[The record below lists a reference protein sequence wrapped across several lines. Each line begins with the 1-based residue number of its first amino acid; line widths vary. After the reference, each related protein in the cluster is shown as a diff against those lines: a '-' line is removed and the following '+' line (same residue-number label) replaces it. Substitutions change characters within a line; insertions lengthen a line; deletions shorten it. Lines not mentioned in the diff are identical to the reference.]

1 MEQIWDYVIVGS
13 GFGGSVSAMRL
24 AEKGYSV
31 LVLEKGKRLDDGD
44 FARSNLAFW
53 KYLWAPKLGCHA
65 VLEISVLKGVMVL
78 HGTGVGGG
86 SLGYANVLEVP
97 NEATFATPAWNEP
110 LPWGQVLAPH
120 YATARHMLGVARNPR
135 LWKADETLRDIAE
148 SLGRGDSFRATEV
161 GSWFGEAGVRVSD
174 PYFGGEG
181 PDREGCTHCG
191 GCMVGCRHNA
201 KNTLPKN
208 YLWFAERLG
217 AKIRHGAKVVDVRPL
232 DVAASGGKEKAGA
245 GWQSRGDGRP
255 SGDGQ
260 AGGGG
265 PAAYEVL
272 WRPSMRPSLAPRR
285 VLARRVIFAAGVLG
299 TMGLL
304 LKLRDVKRTL
314 PNLSPRLG
322 EKVRTNS
329 ESLLGSIARSG
340 ETDWSQGVAISSI
353 FNADEVTRVEPVRYP
368 ARSDL
373 MRFIGAPLISDAT
386 SVPARLLRTF
396 AWVFT
401 NPLDFL
407 RAMVLPGWARRATIL
422 LIMQNID
429 NGLRLKTG
437 RSWMTGWR
445 RGLVAEQYG
454 EVGGT
459 AGLAGAAGRA
469 GEAGRAGAAERVD
482 ATASAEGRGT
492 VGLAARVE
500 TGHMVTREFSRRIG
514 GVNLGSVAENAFN
527 LPTTAHIL
535 GGAPIGADASTGAVD
550 EGFNLH
556 NYPGLMVID
565 GSIMPAN
572 PGVNPSLSIA
582 ALAEYA
588 MAAVP
593 PKGVA

>member
-1 MEQIWDYVIVGS
+1 MEQTWDYVIVGS

-31 LVLEKGKRLDDGD
+31 LVLEKGKRLGDRD

-53 KYLWAPKLGCHA
+53 KYLWAPKLGCHG
-65 VLEISVLKGVMVL
+65 VLEISLLKGMMVL

-97 NEATFATPAWNEP
+97 NAATFATPAWNAP
-110 LPWGQVLAPH
+110 LPWGEVLAEH
-120 YATARHMLGVARNPR
+120 YATAKRMLGVTRNPK
-135 LWKADETLRDIAE
+135 LWKADETLRDIAV

-161 GSWFGEAGVRVSD
+161 GSWFGEAGVRVPD

-181 PDREGCTHCG
+181 PEREGCTHCG

-217 AKIRHGAKVVDVRPL
+217 AKIRHGAKVLDVRPL
-232 DVAASGGKEKAGA
+232 AEGRGPAGA
-245 GWQSRGDGRP
+245 QVGGDER
-255 SGDGQ
+255 
-260 AGGGG
+260 
-265 PAAYEVL
+265 YEVI

-285 VLARRVIFAAGVLG
+285 VRARNVIFAAGVLG

-304 LKLRDVKRTL
+304 LKLRDVKRSL
-314 PNLSPRLG
+314 PDLSPRLG

-329 ESLLGSIARSG
+329 ESLLGSVARSG
-340 ETDWSQGVAISSI
+340 ETDWSEGVAISSI

-368 ARSDL
+368 AGSDL

-407 RAMVLPGWARRATIL
+407 RAIVLPGWAKRATIL
-422 LIMQNID
+422 LIMQNVD

-437 RSWMTGWR
+437 RSWLTGWR

-454 EVGGT
+454 QAEDGT
-459 AGLAGAAGRA
+459 
-469 GEAGRAGAAERVD
+469 
-482 ATASAEGRGT
+482 T
-492 VGLAARVE
+492 GLAARVE
-500 TGHMVTREFSRRIG
+500 TGHQVTREFSKRIG

-535 GGAPIGADASTGAVD
+535 GGAPIGAGASEGAVD
-550 EGFNLH
+550 ERFNLH
-556 NYPGLMVID
+556 NYPGLMVVD
-565 GSIMPAN
+565 GSIIPAN

-588 MAAVP
+588 MSAIL
-593 PKGVA
+593 PKGGA